1 MEKQV
6 KNLALGL
13 LLDNF
18 LRVLVYGILT
28 ILALKL
34 GQEYLYPLR
43 LKKDLP
49 MGVFMIY
56 SLYFLRKFYIGIDKN
71 ILNDLRI
78 LEESIKKDNYDKDLS
93 LAEFDLIA
101 RTLKDKNQ
109 KIREKDSFIKTSLA
123 AISHDMKTPLTVI
136 NTNLSLIG
144 SNDVKDLNRLRKIKS
159 ESDKIAAYID
169 DLMEVSGG
177 FIDQIS
183 LEKISLSDFIVNL
196 KANLSLSEDMREE
209 EIGLINE
216 INRQNNF
223 YLKIDKIRFDKAL
236 SQLLTNAFEH
246 RKSAVWIE
254 LNEKNGQI
262 IITVAD
268 DGAGFDEKSL
278 KDGKNLFYTDNYGRT
293 SGKGT
298 GMGLF
303 IGNSYIEAMGGRL
316 VLENQNGG
324 RAKIFLDLW
333 EEKDGK

>member
-1 MEKQV
+1 MEKRV
-6 KNLALGL
+6 KNLVLGL
-13 LLDNF
+13 LLDDF
-18 LRVLVYGILT
+18 LRVLVYGMLT

-34 GQEYLYPLR
+34 GQESLYPIR
-43 LKKDLP
+43 LKRDFA

-78 LEESIKKDNYDKDLS
+78 LEESIKKDDYEKDLE
-93 LAEFDLIA
+93 LAEFNLIA
-101 RTLKDKNQ
+101 NTLKDKNE

-123 AISHDMKTPLTVI
+123 AISHDMKTPITVI
-136 NTNLSLIG
+136 NTNLSLIKPIDPK
-144 SNDVKDLNRLRKIKS
+144 NQARIVKIKG
-159 ESDKIAAYID
+159 ETDKIAAYID

-196 KANLSLSEDMREE
+196 KSNLSLFEDMREE
-209 EIGLINE
+209 EIGLIND
-216 INRQNNF
+216 INRQTNF

-246 RKSAVWIE
+246 RKSAVWLE
-254 LNEKNGQI
+254 LAEKNGEI

-316 VLENQNGG
+316 LLENQNGG
-324 RAKIFLDLW
+324 RAKICLEIW
-333 EEKDGK
+333 EEENGK

>member
-1 MEKQV
+1 
-6 KNLALGL
+6 
-13 LLDNF
+13 
-18 LRVLVYGILT
+18 
-28 ILALKL
+28 
-34 GQEYLYPLR
+34 
-43 LKKDLP
+43 
-49 MGVFMIY
+49 
-56 SLYFLRKFYIGIDKN
+56 
-71 ILNDLRI
+71 
-78 LEESIKKDNYDKDLS
+78 
-93 LAEFDLIA
+93 
-101 RTLKDKNQ
+101 
-109 KIREKDSFIKTSLA
+109 
-123 AISHDMKTPLTVI
+123 MKTPLTVI
-136 NTNLSLIG
+136 NTNLSLIKPIDPK
-144 SNDVKDLNRLRKIKS
+144 NQARIVKIKG
-159 ESDKIAAYID
+159 ETDKIAAYID

-196 KANLSLSEDMREE
+196 KANLSLFEDMREE
-209 EIGLINE
+209 KIGLINE
-216 INRQNNF
+216 INIRNKY

-316 VLENQNGG
+316 LLENKNGG
-324 RAKIFLDLW
+324 RAKICLDLW
-333 EEKDGK
+333 EEENGK

>member
-1 MEKQV
+1 MEKRV
-6 KNLALGL
+6 KNLALGI

-34 GQEYLYPLR
+34 GQESLYPIR
-43 LKKDLP
+43 LKRDFA

-78 LEESIKKDNYDKDLS
+78 LEESIKKDNYDKDLE

-101 RTLKDKNQ
+101 KTLKDKNQ

-136 NTNLSLIG
+136 NTNLSLIR
-144 SNDVKDLNRLRKIKS
+144 SSDEKDLNRLRKIKS

-177 FIDQIS
+177 FIDHIS
-183 LEKISLSDFIVNL
+183 LENISLLEFLANL
-196 KANLSLSEDMREE
+196 KANLCLFEDMREE

-246 RKSAVWIE
+246 RKRAVWIE

-303 IGNSYIEAMGGRL
+303 IANSYIEAMGGRL

>member
-1 MEKQV
+1 MEKRV
-6 KNLALGL
+6 KNLVLGL
-13 LLDNF
+13 ILDNF

-28 ILALKL
+28 IIALKL

-43 LKKDLP
+43 LKKDFA

-78 LEESIKKDNYDKDLS
+78 LEESIKKDDYEKDLE
-93 LAEFDLIA
+93 LAEFNLIA
-101 RTLKDKNQ
+101 KTLKDKNE

-136 NTNLSLIG
+136 NTNLSLLRPI
-144 SNDVKDLNRLRKIKS
+144 DLKNQSRIVKIKG
-159 ESDKIAAYID
+159 ETDKIAAYID

-183 LEKISLSDFIVNL
+183 LEKISLSDFIDNL
-196 KANLSLSEDMREE
+196 KANLSLFEDMREE
-209 EIGLINE
+209 EIGLIND
-216 INRQNNF
+216 IIRQNNY
-223 YLKIDKIRFDKAL
+223 YLNLDKIRFDKAL

-268 DGAGFDEKSL
+268 DGAGFDQKSL
-278 KDGKNLFYTDNYGRT
+278 REGKNLFYTDNYGRT
-293 SGKGT
+293 FGKGT

-324 RAKIFLDLW
+324 RAKICLDLW

>member
-1 MEKQV
+1 MEKRV

-28 ILALKL
+28 IIALKL

-43 LKKDLP
+43 LKRDYP
-49 MGVFMIY
+49 MGIFMIY

-78 LEESIKKDNYDKDLS
+78 LEESIKKDDYEKDLE
-93 LAEFDLIA
+93 LAEFNLIA
-101 RTLKDKNQ
+101 KTLKDKNE

-136 NTNLSLIG
+136 NTNLSLLKPI
-144 SNDVKDLNRLRKIKS
+144 DLKNQARIVKIKGES
-159 ESDKIAAYID
+159 EKIAAYID

-196 KANLSLSEDMREE
+196 KANLSLFEDMREE
-209 EIGLINE
+209 KIGLINE
-216 INRQNNF
+216 INIRNKY

-316 VLENQNGG
+316 LLENKNGG
-324 RAKIFLDLW
+324 RAKICLDLW
-333 EEKDGK
+333 EEENGK

>member
-1 MEKQV
+1 MEKRV

-18 LRVLVYGILT
+18 IRVLVYGILT
-28 ILALKL
+28 IIAIKL
-34 GQEYLYPLR
+34 CQEYLYPIR
-43 LKKDLP
+43 LKKDFA

-78 LEESIKKDNYDKDLS
+78 LEESIKKDNYDKDLE

-101 RTLKDKNQ
+101 KTLKDKNQ

-123 AISHDMKTPLTVI
+123 AISHDMKTPITVI
-136 NTNLSLIG
+136 NTNLSLIKPIDPK
-144 SNDVKDLNRLRKIKS
+144 NQARIVKIKGES
-159 ESDKIAAYID
+159 EKIAAYID

-177 FIDQIS
+177 FIEEIRPV
-183 LEKISLSDFIVNL
+183 KISLSEFMANL
-196 KANLSLSEDMREE
+196 KANLSLFEDMREE
-209 EIGLINE
+209 KIGLINE
-216 INRQNNF
+216 INIRNKY

-246 RKSAVWIE
+246 RKSAVWME

-278 KDGKNLFYTDNYGRT
+278 REGKNLFYTDNYGRT

-303 IGNSYIEAMGGRL
+303 IANSYIEAMGGRL
-316 VLENQNGG
+316 LLENQNGG
-324 RAKIFLDLW
+324 RAKICLDLW
-333 EEKDGK
+333 EEKNGK

>member
-1 MEKQV
+1 MEKRV
-6 KNLALGL
+6 KNLVLGL
-13 LLDNF
+13 LLDDF
-18 LRVLVYGILT
+18 LRVLVYGMLT

-34 GQEYLYPLR
+34 GQESLYPIR
-43 LKKDLP
+43 LKRDFA

-78 LEESIKKDNYDKDLS
+78 LEESIKKDDYEKDLE
-93 LAEFDLIA
+93 LAEFNLIA
-101 RTLKDKNQ
+101 NTLKDKNE

-123 AISHDMKTPLTVI
+123 AISHDMKTPITVI
-136 NTNLSLIG
+136 NTNLSLIKPIDPK
-144 SNDVKDLNRLRKIKS
+144 NQARIVKIKGES
-159 ESDKIAAYID
+159 EKIAAYID

-177 FIDQIS
+177 FIEEIRPV
-183 LEKISLSDFIVNL
+183 KISLSEFMANL
-196 KANLSLSEDMREE
+196 KANLSLFEDMREE

-216 INRQNNF
+216 INIRSKY

-246 RKSAVWIE
+246 RKSAVWLD
-254 LNEKNGQI
+254 LNDNNGQI

-303 IGNSYIEAMGGRL
+303 IANSYIESMGGRL
-316 VLENQNGG
+316 DLENQNGG
-324 RAKIFLDLW
+324 RAKICLDLW
-333 EEKDGK
+333 EEENGK

>member
-1 MEKQV
+1 MEKRV
-6 KNLALGL
+6 KNLVLGL

-34 GQEYLYPLR
+34 GQESLYPIR
-43 LKKDLP
+43 LKRDFA

-78 LEESIKKDNYDKDLS
+78 LEESIKKDNYDKDLE
-93 LAEFDLIA
+93 LAEFELIA
-101 RTLKDKNQ
+101 RTLKDNNQ
-109 KIREKDSFIKTSLA
+109 KLREKDSFIKTSLA
-123 AISHDMKTPLTVI
+123 AISHDMKTPITVI
-136 NTNLSLIG
+136 NTNLSLI
-144 SNDVKDLNRLRKIKS
+144 KPIDLKNQARIVKIKG
-159 ESDKIAAYID
+159 ETDKIAAYID
-169 DLMEVSGG
+169 NLMEVSGG

-183 LEKISLSDFIVNL
+183 LEKISLLEFLANL
-196 KANLSLSEDMREE
+196 KANLSLFEDMREE
-209 EIGLINE
+209 EIGLIND

-303 IGNSYIEAMGGRL
+303 IGNSYIESMGGRL
-316 VLENQNGG
+316 LLENQNGG
-324 RAKIFLDLW
+324 RAKICLDLW
-333 EEKDGK
+333 EEENGK

>member
-1 MEKQV
+1 MEKRV
-6 KNLALGL
+6 KNLVLGL

-34 GQEYLYPLR
+34 GQESLYPIR
-43 LKKDLP
+43 LKRDFA

-78 LEESIKKDNYDKDLS
+78 LEESIKKDNYDKDLE

-101 RTLKDKNQ
+101 KTLKDKNQ

-123 AISHDMKTPLTVI
+123 AISHDMKTPITVI
-136 NTNLSLIG
+136 NTNLSLIKPIDPK
-144 SNDVKDLNRLRKIKS
+144 NQARIVKIKG
-159 ESDKIAAYID
+159 ETDKIAAYID

-196 KANLSLSEDMREE
+196 KANLSLFEDMREE

-216 INRQNNF
+216 INIRNKY

-278 KDGKNLFYTDNYGRT
+278 REGKNLFYTDN
-293 SGKGT
+293 
-298 GMGLF
+298 
-303 IGNSYIEAMGGRL
+303 
-316 VLENQNGG
+316 
-324 RAKIFLDLW
+324 
-333 EEKDGK
+333 

>member
-1 MEKQV
+1 MEKRV
-6 KNLALGL
+6 KNLVLGL

-28 ILALKL
+28 IIALKL

-43 LKKDLP
+43 LKRDFP
-49 MGVFMIY
+49 MGIFMIY

-78 LEESIKKDNYDKDLS
+78 LEESIKKDNYDKDLE

-101 RTLKDKNQ
+101 KTLKDKNQ

-136 NTNLSLIG
+136 NTNLSLLKPI
-144 SNDVKDLNRLRKIKS
+144 DLKNQARIVKIKG
-159 ESDKIAAYID
+159 ETDKIAAYID

-196 KANLSLSEDMREE
+196 KANLSLFEDMREE

-216 INRQNNF
+216 INIRNKY

-246 RKSAVWIE
+246 RKSAVWLE
-254 LNEKNGQI
+254 LAEKNGEI

-268 DGAGFDEKSL
+268 DGRGFDEKSL

-303 IGNSYIEAMGGRL
+303 IANSYIEAMGGRL

-324 RAKIFLDLW
+324 RAKICLDLW
-333 EEKDGK
+333 EEENGK

>member
-1 MEKQV
+1 MEKRV
-6 KNLALGL
+6 KNLVLEL

-28 ILALKL
+28 IIAIKL
-34 GQEYLYPLR
+34 GQEYLYHLR
-43 LKKDLP
+43 LKKDFA

-78 LEESIKKDNYDKDLS
+78 LEESIKKDDYEKDLE
-93 LAEFDLIA
+93 LAEFNLIA
-101 RTLKDKNQ
+101 KTLKDKNQ

-136 NTNLSLIG
+136 NTNLSLLKPI
-144 SNDVKDLNRLRKIKS
+144 DLKNQARIVKIKG
-159 ESDKIAAYID
+159 ETDKIAAYID

-196 KANLSLSEDMREE
+196 KANLSLFEDMREE

-278 KDGKNLFYTDNYGRT
+278 REGKNLFYTDNYGRT

-303 IGNSYIEAMGGRL
+303 IANSYIEAMGGRL

-324 RAKIFLDLW
+324 RAKICLELK

>member
-1 MEKQV
+1 MEKRV

-43 LKKDLP
+43 LKRDFA
-49 MGVFMIY
+49 MGIFMIY

-78 LEESIKKDNYDKDLS
+78 LEEAIKKDDYDKDLS

-123 AISHDMKTPLTVI
+123 AISHDMKTPITVI
-136 NTNLSLIG
+136 NTNLSLLKPI
-144 SNDVKDLNRLRKIKS
+144 DLKNQARIVKIKG
-159 ESDKIAAYID
+159 ETDKIAAYID

-183 LEKISLSDFIVNL
+183 LEKISLLEFLANL
-196 KANLSLSEDMREE
+196 KANLSLFEDMREE

-216 INRQNNF
+216 INIRSKY

-246 RKSAVWIE
+246 RKSAVWLD
-254 LNEKNGQI
+254 LNDNNGQI

-303 IGNSYIEAMGGRL
+303 IANSYIESMGGRL
-316 VLENQNGG
+316 DLENQNGG
-324 RAKIFLDLW
+324 RAKICLDLW
-333 EEKDGK
+333 EEENGK

>member
-1 MEKQV
+1 MEKRV
-6 KNLALGL
+6 KNLVLGL

-43 LKKDLP
+43 LKRDFP

-56 SLYFLRKFYIGIDKN
+56 TLYFLRKFYIGIDKN

-78 LEESIKKDNYDKDLS
+78 LEESIKKDNYDKDLE

-101 RTLKDKNQ
+101 KTLKDKNQ

-136 NTNLSLIG
+136 NTNLSLLKPI
-144 SNDVKDLNRLRKIKS
+144 DLKNQARIVKIKG
-159 ESDKIAAYID
+159 ETDKIAAYID

-196 KANLSLSEDMREE
+196 KANLSLFEDMREE
-209 EIGLINE
+209 EIGLIND

-246 RKSAVWIE
+246 RKSAVWLE
-254 LNEKNGQI
+254 LAEKNGEI

-268 DGAGFDEKSL
+268 DGRGFDEKSL

-303 IGNSYIEAMGGRL
+303 IANSYIEAMGGRL
-316 VLENQNGG
+316 LLENKNGG
-324 RAKIFLDLW
+324 RAKICLEIG
-333 EEKDGK
+333 EEENGK

>member
-1 MEKQV
+1 MEKRV
-6 KNLALGL
+6 KNLVLGL

-34 GQEYLYPLR
+34 GQESLYPIR
-43 LKKDLP
+43 LKRDFA

-78 LEESIKKDNYDKDLS
+78 LEDSIKNDDYDKDPS
-93 LAEFDLIA
+93 LADFDLIA
-101 RTLKDKNQ
+101 KTLKDKNQ

-123 AISHDMKTPLTVI
+123 AISHDMKTPITVI
-136 NTNLSLIG
+136 NTNLSLLKPI
-144 SNDVKDLNRLRKIKS
+144 DLKNQARIVKIKGES
-159 ESDKIAAYID
+159 EKIAAYID

-177 FIDQIS
+177 FIEEIRPV
-183 LEKISLSDFIVNL
+183 KISLSEFVANL
-196 KANLSLSEDMREE
+196 KANLSLFEDMREE
-209 EIGLINE
+209 EIGLIND

-223 YLKIDKIRFDKAL
+223 YLKIDKIRFDKVL

-303 IGNSYIEAMGGRL
+303 IANSYIESMGGRL
-316 VLENQNGG
+316 DLENQNGG
-324 RAKIFLDLW
+324 RAKICLDLW
-333 EEKDGK
+333 EEENGK

>member
-1 MEKQV
+1 MEKRV
-6 KNLALGL
+6 KNLVMGL

-18 LRVLVYGILT
+18 IRILVYGILT

-34 GQEYLYPLR
+34 TQEYIYPLR
-43 LKKDLP
+43 LKRDFV

-56 SLYFLRKFYIGIDKN
+56 SLYFARRLYIGVDKN
-71 ILNDLRI
+71 ILKDLRI
-78 LEESIKKDNYDKDLS
+78 LEEAIKNDDYDKDID

-101 RTLKDKNQ
+101 KTLKAKNE

-136 NTNLSLIG
+136 NTNLSILKPVDSKNQARI
-144 SNDVKDLNRLRKIKS
+144 VKIKG
-159 ESDKIAAYID
+159 ETEKIAAYID

-177 FIDQIS
+177 FIEDIK
-183 LEKISLSDFIVNL
+183 LEKIYLADFISNL
-196 KANLSLSEDMREE
+196 KINLGLFEDMREE
-209 EIGLINE
+209 KIEIINE
-216 INRQNNF
+216 IDHFDKLSIN
-223 YLKIDKIRFDKAL
+223 IDKLRFDKAL
-236 SQLLTNAFEH
+236 SQLLVNAFEH

-254 LNEKNGQI
+254 LVRKNNQI

-268 DGAGFDEKSL
+268 DGAGFDEKAIAC
-278 KDGKNLFYTDNYGRT
+278 GKNLFYTDNFGRT

-303 IGNSYIEAMGGRL
+303 IANSYIDAMGGRL

-324 RAKIFLDLW
+324 RAKIYSELG
-333 EEKDGK
+333 EENNGK

>member
-1 MEKQV
+1 MEKRV

-18 LRVLVYGILT
+18 LRILVYSCLT

-34 GQEYLYPLR
+34 SQEYLYPLR
-43 LKKDLP
+43 LKKDFA

-78 LEESIKKDNYDKDLS
+78 LEESIKKDNYDKDLE

-101 RTLKDKNQ
+101 KTLKDKNQ

-136 NTNLSLIG
+136 NTNLSLLRPI
-144 SNDVKDLNRLRKIKS
+144 DLKNQARIVKIKG
-159 ESDKIAAYID
+159 ETDKIATYID

-183 LEKISLSDFIVNL
+183 LEKISLEEFVANL
-196 KANLSLSEDMREE
+196 KANLSLFEDMREE

-223 YLKIDKIRFDKAL
+223 FLRIDKIRFDKAL

-246 RKSAVWIE
+246 RKSAVLIE
-254 LNEKNGQI
+254 LHEKNGQI

-278 KDGKNLFYTDNYGRT
+278 REGKNLFYTDNYGRT
-293 SGKGT
+293 SGKGS

-303 IGNSYIEAMGGRL
+303 IANSYIEAMGGRL

-324 RAKIFLDLW
+324 RAKICLDLW

>member
-1 MEKQV
+1 MEKRV
-6 KNLALGL
+6 KNLVFGL

-18 LRVLVYGILT
+18 LRVLTYGILT

-34 GQEYLYPLR
+34 GREYLYPLR
-43 LKKDLP
+43 LKRDFP

-71 ILNDLRI
+71 ILNYLRI
-78 LEESIKKDNYDKDLS
+78 LEESIKKDDYEKDLE
-93 LAEFDLIA
+93 LAEFNLIA
-101 RTLKDKNQ
+101 KTLKDKNE

-123 AISHDMKTPLTVI
+123 AISHDMKTPITVI
-136 NTNLSLIG
+136 NTNLSLIKPIDPK
-144 SNDVKDLNRLRKIKS
+144 NQARIVKIKG
-159 ESDKIAAYID
+159 ETDKIAAYID

-196 KANLSLSEDMREE
+196 KANLSLFEDMREE
-209 EIGLINE
+209 KIGLINE
-216 INRQNNF
+216 INIRNKY

-246 RKSAVWIE
+246 RKSAVWME

-268 DGAGFDEKSL
+268 DGRGFDEKSL
-278 KDGKNLFYTDNYGRT
+278 REGKNLFYTDNYGRT

-316 VLENQNGG
+316 LLENQNGG
-324 RAKIFLDLW
+324 RAKICLDLW
-333 EEKDGK
+333 EENDGK

>member
-1 MEKQV
+1 MEKRV

-28 ILALKL
+28 IIALKS
-34 GQEYLYPLR
+34 GQEYLYPLK
-43 LKKDLP
+43 LKKDFP

-78 LEESIKKDNYDKDLS
+78 LEESIKKDDYEKDLE
-93 LAEFDLIA
+93 LAEFNLIA
-101 RTLKDKNQ
+101 KTLKDKNE

-136 NTNLSLIG
+136 NTNLSLLKPI
-144 SNDVKDLNRLRKIKS
+144 DLKNQARIVKIKGES
-159 ESDKIAAYID
+159 EKIAAYID

-177 FIDQIS
+177 FIEEIRPV
-183 LEKISLSDFIVNL
+183 KISLSEFMANL
-196 KANLSLSEDMREE
+196 KANLSLFEDMREE

-216 INRQNNF
+216 INIRSKY

-303 IGNSYIEAMGGRL
+303 IANSYIEAMGGRL

-324 RAKIFLDLW
+324 RAKIFLDLL

>member
-1 MEKQV
+1 MENRV

-43 LKKDLP
+43 IKKDFA

-78 LEESIKKDNYDKDLS
+78 LEESIKKDDYEKDLE
-93 LAEFDLIA
+93 LAEFNLIA
-101 RTLKDKNQ
+101 KTLKDKNE

-136 NTNLSLIG
+136 NTNLSLLKPIDIK
-144 SNDVKDLNRLRKIKS
+144 NQARIVKIKG
-159 ESDKIAAYID
+159 ETDKIAAYID

-183 LEKISLSDFIVNL
+183 LEKISLHEFMTNL
-196 KANLSLSEDMREE
+196 KANLKLFEDMREE

-216 INRQNNF
+216 INIRNKY

-254 LNEKNGQI
+254 ITAKDNKL

-268 DGAGFDEKSL
+268 DGVGFDEKSL
-278 KDGKNLFYTDNYGRT
+278 SDGKNLFYTDNYGRT

-303 IGNSYIEAMGGRL
+303 IANSYISAMGGDL
-316 VLENQNGG
+316 VLANENGG
-324 RAKIFLDLW
+324 RAKICLELK
-333 EEKDGK
+333 EEKHGK

>member
-1 MEKQV
+1 MEKRV
-6 KNLALGL
+6 KNLVFGL

-18 LRVLVYGILT
+18 LRVLTYGILT

-43 LKKDLP
+43 LKRDFP

-78 LEESIKKDNYDKDLS
+78 LEESIKKDNYDKDLE
-93 LAEFDLIA
+93 LAEFELIA
-101 RTLKDKNQ
+101 RTLKDNNQ
-109 KIREKDSFIKTSLA
+109 KLREKDSFIKTSLA
-123 AISHDMKTPLTVI
+123 AISHDMKTPITVI
-136 NTNLSLIG
+136 NTNLSLI
-144 SNDVKDLNRLRKIKS
+144 KPIDLKNQARIVKIKG
-159 ESDKIAAYID
+159 ETDKIAAYID

-183 LEKISLSDFIVNL
+183 LEKISLLEFLANL
-196 KANLSLSEDMREE
+196 KANLSLFEDMREE
-209 EIGLINE
+209 EIGLIND

-254 LNEKNGQI
+254 LNEKNGEI

-268 DGAGFDEKSL
+268 DGAGFDQKSL
-278 KDGKNLFYTDNYGRT
+278 REGKNLFYTDNYGRT

-324 RAKIFLDLW
+324 RAKIFLDLL

>member
-1 MEKQV
+1 MEKRV
-6 KNLALGL
+6 KNLVLGL

-18 LRVLVYGILT
+18 LRILVYSCLT
-28 ILALKL
+28 ILVLKL
-34 GQEYLYPLR
+34 CQESLYPLR
-43 LKKDLP
+43 LKKDFA

-78 LEESIKKDNYDKDLS
+78 LEESIKKDDYEKDLE
-93 LAEFDLIA
+93 LAEFNLIA
-101 RTLKDKNQ
+101 KTLKDKNQ

-136 NTNLSLIG
+136 NTNLSLLKPIDPK
-144 SNDVKDLNRLRKIKS
+144 NQARIVKIKG
-159 ESDKIAAYID
+159 ETDKIAAYID

-183 LEKISLSDFIVNL
+183 LEKIFLPEFMTNL
-196 KANLSLSEDMREE
+196 KENLKLFEDMREE

-216 INRQNNF
+216 INRQNNSF
-223 YLKIDKIRFDKAL
+223 LKIDKIRFDKAL

-278 KDGKNLFYTDNYGRT
+278 REGKNLFYTDNYGRT

-303 IGNSYIEAMGGRL
+303 IANSYISAIGGDL
-316 VLENQNGG
+316 VLANENGG
-324 RAKIFLDLW
+324 RAKIFLELK
-333 EEKDGK
+333 EEENGK

>member
-1 MEKQV
+1 MEKRV
-6 KNLALGL
+6 KNLVLGL

-34 GQEYLYPLR
+34 GQKSLYPIR
-43 LKKDLP
+43 LKRDFP

-78 LEESIKKDNYDKDLS
+78 LEESIKKDNYDKDLE
-93 LAEFDLIA
+93 LAEFELIA
-101 RTLKDKNQ
+101 RTLKDNNQ
-109 KIREKDSFIKTSLA
+109 KLREKDSFIKTSLA

-136 NTNLSLIG
+136 NTNLSLIKPIDPK
-144 SNDVKDLNRLRKIKS
+144 NQARIVKIKG
-159 ESDKIAAYID
+159 ETDKIAAYID

-196 KANLSLSEDMREE
+196 KANLSLFEDMREE

-216 INRQNNF
+216 INIRNKY

-246 RKSAVWIE
+246 RKSAVWME

-268 DGAGFDEKSL
+268 DGRGFDEKSL
-278 KDGKNLFYTDNYGRT
+278 RDGKNLFYTDNYGRT

-316 VLENQNGG
+316 LLENKNGG
-324 RAKIFLDLW
+324 RAKICLDLW
-333 EEKDGK
+333 EEENGK

>member
-1 MEKQV
+1 MEKRV
-6 KNLALGL
+6 KNLALVL

-28 ILALKL
+28 IIALKL

-43 LKKDLP
+43 LKKDFP

-71 ILNDLRI
+71 ILNELRI
-78 LEESIKKDNYDKDLS
+78 LEESIKKDNYDKDLE

-101 RTLKDKNQ
+101 KTLKDKNQ

-136 NTNLSLIG
+136 NTNLSLLKPI
-144 SNDVKDLNRLRKIKS
+144 DLKNQARVVKIKG
-159 ESDKIAAYID
+159 ETDKIAAYID

-183 LEKISLSDFIVNL
+183 LENISLLEFLANL
-196 KANLSLSEDMREE
+196 KANLSLFEDMREE

-268 DGAGFDEKSL
+268 DGAGFEQKSL
-278 KDGKNLFYTDNYGRT
+278 REGKNLFYTDNYGRT

-324 RAKIFLDLW
+324 RAKIFLDL
-333 EEKDGK
+333 

>member
-1 MEKQV
+1 MEKRV
-6 KNLALGL
+6 KNLVLGL

-43 LKKDLP
+43 LKRDFP

-56 SLYFLRKFYIGIDKN
+56 TLYFLRKFYIGIDKN

-78 LEESIKKDNYDKDLS
+78 LEEAIKKDDYDKDLS

-136 NTNLSLIG
+136 NTNLSLLKPI
-144 SNDVKDLNRLRKIKS
+144 DLKNKARIVKIKG
-159 ESDKIAAYID
+159 ETDKIAAYID

-183 LEKISLSDFIVNL
+183 LEKISLLEFLANL
-196 KANLSLSEDMREE
+196 KANLSLIEDMREE
-209 EIGLINE
+209 EIGLIND

-246 RKSAVWIE
+246 RKRAVWIE

-268 DGAGFDEKSL
+268 DGRGFDQKSL
-278 KDGKNLFYTDNYGRT
+278 REGKSLFYTDNYGRT

-303 IGNSYIEAMGGRL
+303 IADSYIEAMGGRL

-324 RAKIFLDLW
+324 RAKICLEIG
-333 EEKDGK
+333 EEENGK

>member
-1 MEKQV
+1 MEKRV

-28 ILALKL
+28 IIALKL
-34 GQEYLYPLR
+34 GQEYLYPLK
-43 LKKDLP
+43 LKKDFP

-78 LEESIKKDNYDKDLS
+78 LEESIKKDNCDKDLE

-101 RTLKDKNQ
+101 KTLKDKNQ
-109 KIREKDSFIKTSLA
+109 KIREKDTFIKTSLA

-136 NTNLSLIG
+136 NTNLSLLKPI
-144 SNDVKDLNRLRKIKS
+144 DLKNQARVVKIKG
-159 ESDKIAAYID
+159 ETDKIAAYID

-196 KANLSLSEDMREE
+196 KANLSLFEDMREE
-209 EIGLINE
+209 EIGLIND

-324 RAKIFLDLW
+324 RAKICLEIG
-333 EEKDGK
+333 EEENGK

>member
-1 MEKQV
+1 MEKRV
-6 KNLALGL
+6 KNLVFGL

-18 LRVLVYGILT
+18 LRVLTYGILT

-34 GQEYLYPLR
+34 GQESLYPLR
-43 LKKDLP
+43 LKRDFP

-78 LEESIKKDNYDKDLS
+78 LEESIKKDDYEKDLE

-101 RTLKDKNQ
+101 KTLKDKNQ

-136 NTNLSLIG
+136 NTNLSLIR
-144 SNDVKDLNRLRKIKS
+144 SSDEKDLNRLRKIKS

-196 KANLSLSEDMREE
+196 KSNLSLFEDMREE
-209 EIGLINE
+209 EIGLIND
-216 INRQNNF
+216 INRQTNF

-246 RKSAVWIE
+246 RKSAVWLE
-254 LNEKNGQI
+254 LAEKNGEI

-324 RAKIFLDLW
+324 RAKICLEIG
-333 EEKDGK
+333 EEENGK